1 MSGIYRSRESLAAQI
16 QVAAGLPENARYP
29 LVHVVR
35 RRAKCYAGMLGTNR
49 AGQKGYADRFE
60 EPKCFPGRMAKA
72 ARQGPLSAAE
82 ETAKPW
88 LADCPRLIFVSDMG
102 DALCGGITFDFL
114 RAEIVDPVSS
124 PLGRRHIWLWL
135 TKRPGR
141 MAQFGD
147 WLASQGVAWPENL
160 VAMTTVT
167 SQKRIG
173 RVEELRRVPSH
184 LKGLSLE
191 PLFGSVDFPLVG
203 IDWVIV
209 GGGSD
214 ALAEPFNVEWALDI
228 QARCHDAGVAFFLK
242 QLGRRPFYG
251 GCPVKLVNKHGGDW
265 AEWPA
270 EWRVRQVPPAFR
282 EYGPYPTAVASGVWA
297 RHLE

>member
-1 MSGIYRSRESLAAQI
+1 
-16 QVAAGLPENARYP
+16 
-29 LVHVVR
+29 
-35 RRAKCYAGMLGTNR
+35 MLGTNR
-49 AGQKGYADRFE
+49 AGHKGYADQFE
-60 EPKCFPGRMAKA
+60 VPKCFPGRMAKA
-72 ARQGPLSAAE
+72 ARYGPPTAAE
-82 ETAKPW
+82 DAAKPW
-88 LADCPRLIFVSDMG
+88 LAGCPRLIFVSDMG
-102 DALCGGITFDFL
+102 DALSGGITFDFL

-124 PLGRRHIWLWL
+124 PLGRRHVWLWL

-167 SQKRIG
+167 SQERIG
-173 RVEELRRVPSH
+173 RIEELRKVPSR

-191 PLFGSVDFPLVG
+191 PLFGPVDPPLEG

-214 ALAEPFNVEWALDI
+214 VLAGPFHVEWALDI
-228 QARCHDAGVAFFLK
+228 QARCRDAGVALFLK

-251 GCPVKLVNKHGGDW
+251 GCPVKLANQHGGDW

-270 EWRVRQVPPAFR
+270 EWRVRQVPPAFL
-282 EYGPYPTAVASGVWA
+282 EYRPYPTAVASNLKRMDETSRVTPGIPYYELVSGG
-297 RHLE
+297 